1 MWKTV
6 KLGDICDI
14 SIGKTPSR
22 GDKRYWDKEKQTENV
37 WLSIADLTSVSGRH
51 ISDSK
56 EYVSDEG
63 AKLFKPVPK
72 DTLVMSFKLSIG
84 KLAFTQRELRTNE
97 AIAALPIKDESLV
110 TKEFLYHYLSSLDW
124 GVIAGNDEKVK
135 GKTLNK
141 KKLNVLE
148 VILPPLAEQQ
158 RVVAK
163 LDAAFAE
170 IDEVVKTNLEQARN
184 AKSLFE
190 SSRATFLSAK
200 SEDWAEK
207 SLGDCCS
214 RVSVGHVGSTSEYYC
229 AEELGIPFLRSQ
241 NVKPERLELDGV
253 RFITKAFHEKLKKS
267 QLKANDILIV
277 RVGANRGDCCL
288 VPTNVE
294 KLNCANIVFA
304 RPVEGHPSFLA
315 HFCQSTIGRQ
325 RLMGMTTGAAQ
336 GVINTKSVATL
347 RIPFPPLEQQRTIA
361 RKLDEI
367 NERAIELE
375 AIYRERAYQARLLKS
390 AILAQELQP
399 QQSEAA

>member
-1 MWKTV
+1 MWRTV
-6 KLGDICDI
+6 KLGDVCDVL
-14 SIGKTPSR
+14 
-22 GDKRYWDKEKQTENV
+22 DKLRKPITKKDR
-37 WLSIADLTSVSGRH
+37 VSGD
-51 ISDSK
+51 IPYYGATGVVDWVADFIFNEK
-56 EYVSDEG
+56 LVLVGEDG
-63 AKLFKPVPK
+63 AKWSVGDATAFIVEGKAWVNNHAHVLRPHEGTLLHEWLAYYLTAIDLSPWVTGLTVPK
-72 DTLVMSFKLSIG
+72 LNQAQLRSI
-84 KLAFTQRELRTNE
+84 
-97 AIAALPIKDESLV
+97 PIP
-110 TKEFLYHYLSSLDW
+110 
-124 GVIAGNDEKVK
+124 
-135 GKTLNK
+135 
-141 KKLNVLE
+141 
-148 VILPPLAEQQ
+148 LPPLAEQQ
-158 RVVAK
+158 RIVAK

-170 IDEVVKTNLEQARN
+170 IDEAVRTNLVQARN

-190 SSRATFLSAK
+190 SSRATFLSAN

-241 NVKPERLELDGV
+241 NVKPARLELDSV

-288 VPTNVE
+288 VPANVE

-375 AIYRERAYQARLLKS
+375 AIYRERAHQTRLLKS